1 MTLSSGQRLRV
12 SEHEFTGFHS
22 CVGDLGES
30 VRQTRVIQVRRQYDC
45 FDGEALDMSRVSQPQ
60 RVIRLSLRKGRGQMA
75 KQAGLRT
82 DFDHVLVTWCSCERC
97 AALGPK
103 SITLVRHRG
112 REQTSV
118 LHAECCAV
126 RAALDRSQ
134 D

>member
-1 MTLSSGQRLRV
+1 
-12 SEHEFTGFHS
+12 
-22 CVGDLGES
+22 
-30 VRQTRVIQVRRQYDC
+30 
-45 FDGEALDMSRVSQPQ
+45 MSQVSQPQQ

-75 KQAGLRT
+75 KQAGLRA
-82 DFDHVLVTWCSCERC
+82 DFDHVWVTWCSCERC
-97 AALGPK
+97 AALGPR
-103 SITLVRHRG
+103 SITLVRHHG